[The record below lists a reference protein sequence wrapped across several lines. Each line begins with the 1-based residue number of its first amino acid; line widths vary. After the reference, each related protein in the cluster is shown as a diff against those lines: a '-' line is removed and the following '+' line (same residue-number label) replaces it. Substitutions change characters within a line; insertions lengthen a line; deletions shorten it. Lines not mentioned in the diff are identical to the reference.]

1 MKGINN
7 NEIYCCK
14 IKLKQNMSIINFLN
28 LSSDIV
34 QYFLKICSLPVSRV
48 SYPEYI
54 SPGDIQ
60 QSSHNTYSLP
70 ISRVSYPEYISPG
83 NIQQSSHHQVQ
94 GHHHLAGGLDTSSID
109 MENISSTHDLP

>member
-7 NEIYCCK
+7 NEIYCCE

-34 QYFLKICSLPVSRV
+34 QYFLKICSLPV
-48 SYPEYI
+48 
-54 SPGDIQ
+54 
-60 QSSHNTYSLP
+60 
-70 ISRVSYPEYISPG
+70 SRVSYPEYISPG